1 MDGDALAIVG
11 DRGFRHIPED
21 RPSAELSAGFGSG
34 DKGVGLDL
42 TGPKALQ
49 VVLDVRLEVIRMLR
63 IGEVLPAAGF
73 EVINPTQ
80 PVGLD
85 EFVVETEAIDDQV
98 VG

>member
-1 MDGDALAIVG
+1 MVSDRRLRHVSQDRLA
-11 DRGFRHIPED
+11 
-21 RPSAELSAGFGSG
+21 AELAPSLGARDQGI
-34 DKGVGLDL
+34 GLNL
-42 TGPKALQ
+42 PRPEAFQVALHIG
-49 VVLDVRLEVIRMLR
+49 LEVIRMLR